1 MEQEMVAR
9 LVHHF
14 KVDVP
19 DQQYAVSNMAAL
31 TLKVAALYG
40 HCHIWQ

>member
-19 DQQYAVSNMAAL
+19 DQQYAVSDDTAA
-31 TLKVAALYG
+31 
-40 HCHIWQ
+40 CP